1 MSVSQEEQPSLCGEL
16 VVKTFVRRRS
26 GVILNDCYVIVVCNP
41 LVQVYVDVGHKGY
54 VTTVTHVPSPWES
67 MYAFEEN
74 GKNIVT
80 LM

>member
-1 MSVSQEEQPSLCGEL
+1 M
-16 VVKTFVRRRS
+16 
-26 GVILNDCYVIVVCNP
+26 ILNDCYVIVVCHP